1 MRFPLLTKSH
11 TLWWVHPFWIVAAP
25 LVLISLVAYLLPEAT
40 YQANWHT
47 AKAFGASDLLL
58 CLAVVAAFSA
68 GCGLASWTNAGFTIP
83 RRISTAQ
90 PDARGGH
97 RELKILFDL
106 GFLATL
112 TGYAIW
118 FGSILK
124 QGGIGMFT
132 AMLTGEAGASDLLK
146 ESSKGSIITGIT
158 TFTQFGMATV
168 LLGTYLGFTKSWRMV
183 RARLALLLGLTMLR
197 AIFLSERLSI
207 IEVVLPSALLLIRLA
222 EFGRARPALRR
233 ALVVAPF
240 FGIAALYTLFTFTE
254 YFRSWSSF
262 YAERTDQSLFSFGLL
277 RLLGYYVTALNN
289 GAIEWHEH
297 GALYFPYSTLD
308 WLWKFPLVGGTL
320 RLILGGTNRPSET
333 RGDLLAAS
341 GNPEFNN
348 PSGIFVVFTDLGA
361 PGALLYFFLFG
372 CVAGLLYAAYR
383 RSSVAGLFLYSFLFT
398 GLTELVRISYVD
410 TGRAFPTWAL
420 LLVAVLVSWPRQ
432 RRFHPAPLHP
442 S

>member
-1 MRFPLLTKSH
+1 MQLPLLTKSR
-11 TLWWVHPFWIVAAP
+11 TLWWVHPCWIVAAP
-25 LVLISLVAYLLPEAT
+25 LVLISIVAYLLPESA
-40 YQANWHT
+40 YQANWRT
-47 AKAFGASDLLL
+47 QKSFGASDLLL
-58 CLAVVAAFSA
+58 CLAVVVAFSA
-68 GCGLASWTNAGFTIP
+68 GCLLSSWMDSGFTIP
-83 RRISTAQ
+83 RRIPPAQ
-90 PDARGGH
+90 QDARGSH
-97 RELKILFDL
+97 WRLKILFDL

-124 QGGIGMFT
+124 QGGIGMIT

-146 ESSKGSIITGIT
+146 ESSKDSIITGIT
-158 TFTQFGMATV
+158 TFTQFGMATT

-183 RARLALLLGLTMLR
+183 RWRLALLLGLTILR

-222 EFGRARPALRR
+222 DFWRARPALRR
-233 ALVVAPF
+233 ALILTPF

-262 YAERTDQSLFSFGLL
+262 YAEHGDQSLLTFGLL

-308 WLWKFPLVGGTL
+308 WLWKFPLVGSAF
-320 RLILGGTNRPSET
+320 RLMLGGTNKPSDT
-333 RGDLLAAS
+333 RGDLLTDS

-361 PGALLYFFLFG
+361 PGALLYFFLLG
-372 CVAGLLYAAYR
+372 CVAGLLFAAYR
-383 RSSVAGLFLYSFLFT
+383 RSSVVGLFLYPFLFT

-410 TGRAFPTWAL
+410 TGRAFPTWVL
-420 LLVAVLVSWPRQ
+420 LLAAILVSWPARH
-432 RRFHPAPLHP
+432 RSSPPHP